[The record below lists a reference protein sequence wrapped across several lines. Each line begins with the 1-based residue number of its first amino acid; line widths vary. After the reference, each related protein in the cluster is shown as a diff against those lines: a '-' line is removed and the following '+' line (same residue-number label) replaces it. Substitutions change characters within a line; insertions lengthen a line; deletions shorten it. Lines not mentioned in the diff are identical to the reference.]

1 MANFTVPTANTTKS
15 KDEIDWQNVDPT
27 SLPKAL
33 EAKYSKLRNAMEVLV
48 AAKADFEGD
57 FASACAVASG
67 HKMIFSYR
75 FGLACGVVPEKT
87 STSKGKVG
95 FASLAKKAK

>member
-1 MANFTVPTANTTKS
+1 MANFTVPTADTAKG
-15 KDEIDWQNVDPT
+15 KDDIDWQNVDPT

-33 EAKYSKLRNAMEVLV
+33 EAKYAKLRSTMEALVNAKKDFEDDFANACKV
-48 AAKADFEGD
+48 AA
-57 FASACAVASG
+57 G

-87 STSKGKVG
+87 SSSKGKVAFG
-95 FASLAKKAK
+95 SLAKGK